1 MSECIFCA
9 IVEGTQPS
17 FKLYEDEKTIA
28 ILDIFPL
35 ANCHTLIIPKNHSE
49 NLYDISVED
58 AAAIGATVSR
68 ATKVVKKVL
77 NCDGVSI
84 YQANEKAA
92 GQEIFHVH
100 FHVIPR
106 FEDDSIKIQADR
118 SKLEEDPNLTAQ
130 LKEAFTNLQ

>member
-1 MSECIFCA
+1 MSDCIFCA
-9 IVEGTQPS
+9 IIEGTQPS
-17 FKLYEDEKTIA
+17 FKIYEDEKTIA

-35 ANCHTLIIPKNHSE
+35 ANCHTLIIPKEHSE

-58 AAAIGATVSR
+58 AEAVGATVSR
-68 ATKVVKKVL
+68 VTKVVKKVV

-106 FEDDSIKIQADR
+106 FKDDSIKIIAER
-118 SKLEEDPNLTAQ
+118 SELQEDSNLTAQ
-130 LKEAFTNLQ
+130 LREAFNHL

>member
-1 MSECIFCA
+1 MSDCIFCA

-35 ANCHTLIIPKNHSE
+35 VHCHTLIIPKNHSE
-49 NLYDISVED
+49 NLYNISEED
-58 AAAIGATVSR
+58 AAAVGATVSR
-68 ATKVVKKVL
+68 VTKVVKKVL
-77 NCDGVSI
+77 NCDGVSV

-106 FEDDSIKIQADR
+106 FEDDSIKILAER
-118 SKLEEDPNLTAQ
+118 SKLEEDPNLTAK
-130 LKEAFTNLQ
+130 LREAFNHI